1 MNWYEKDRKRSEK
14 GDVNIIT
21 SFGVGISMLNLVL
34 VMYIENYIYI
44 YITIIIV
51 MFLIAIYNYFQ
62 IYVKYNK
69 KYKTGN
75 SYVKRKFG
83 TIGIFLVNIQN
94 IYIFLAYLMYLKD
107 IDIFIL
113 IAYLIGGAIIIIP
126 LEHYLVNKLWFNFD
140 KKKYAE
146 IDKNN
151 PRQKRY
157 WNENKSLYNR

>member
-14 GDVNIIT
+14 SDVNTNFI
-21 SFGVGISMLNLVL
+21 FGVGISILNLPL
-34 VMYIENYIYI
+34 IMYIENYIYA
-44 YITIIIV
+44 YITVIIV
-51 MFLIAIYNYFQ
+51 VFLIVIYNYFQ

-69 KYKTGN
+69 KYKIGN
-75 SYVKRKFG
+75 SYIKRKSE
-83 TIGIFLVNIQN
+83 TIDIFLINIQN
-94 IYIFLAYLMYLKD
+94 IYILLAYFMFVKD

-151 PRQKRY
+151 PKQKRY
-157 WNENKSLYNR
+157 